1 MSAPETPSLVTQMV
15 LAEKHGL
22 RLNVEQPASVLDMT
36 PGAILNAISARRFPI
51 PTYVDGKR
59 RYADFRDVA
68 PGSVELA
75 RRAGRFC
82 AIWSI

>member
-1 MSAPETPSLVTQMV
+1 MSAPEQPSLVTQMV

-22 RLNVEQPASVLDMT
+22 RLNVEQLASVLDMT

-68 PGSVELA
+68 VYLDGRREQA
-75 RRAGRFC
+75 RRA
-82 AIWSI
+82 ALQA

>member
-1 MSAPETPSLVTQMV
+1 MTAPDSPSLVTQMV

-22 RLNVEQPASVLDMT
+22 RLNVEQLASVLDMT

-68 PGSVELA
+68 AYLDGRREQA
-75 RRAGRFC
+75 RRAALR
-82 AIWSI
+82 A